1 MTVLNCTTLKN
12 PCLDDD
18 SPLQLL
24 YKPSYCQFCVKIAF
38 FVTMATRVCMRQ
50 ISVTLLYCV
59 TPKTSSWCMIPG
71 YYLLHKP
78 SYSYFSIKNPKF
90 SLPWQQGQ
98 SMVNLSGSVKLLN
111 LEEPLFGSRFSP
123 TSLI

>member
-78 SYSYFSIKNPKF
+78 SYSTLALKCRNFRCHGNKVRSE
-90 SLPWQQGQ
+90 
-98 SMVNLSGSVKLLN
+98 VNYNDTVKLRD
-111 LEEPLFGSRFSP
+111 LENPPFGERFSS
-123 TSLI
+123 T